1 MALEHSKFFFF
12 SVMQSSNHTEK
23 DGKVC
28 LHYSKMPFKTES
40 QEWTKD
46 CVYNAA
52 EGSSVSCTSK
62 TSDTSVWEM

>member
-1 MALEHSKFFFF
+1 
-12 SVMQSSNHTEK
+12 MQSSNHTEK
-23 DGKVC
+23 DGQVC

-40 QEWTKD
+40 QAWTKD